1 MIFIKKLDFFYHSKK
16 KMDIKSWKELAEEA
30 AALARVG
37 KALVEKFD
45 QLMSESINTNS
56 EELTKAQNDL
66 VRELNTRLYWKETW
80 ELLNQTQE
88 QLKQAQ
94 RQLNQTQKQLNKKVS
109 NSDELDEIFRIL
121 EKLRE

>member
-1 MIFIKKLDFFYHSKK
+1 
-16 KMDIKSWKELAEEA
+16 MDIKSWKELAEEA

-56 EELTKAQNDL
+56 EELTKTKAQNDL

-94 RQLNQTQKQLNKKVS
+94 RQLNQAQEQLNKKVS

-121 EKLRE
+121 DKLRE

>member
-1 MIFIKKLDFFYHSKK
+1 MIFIKKKLDFFITQR

-30 AALARVG
+30 AALTRVE

-80 ELLNQTQE
+80 ELLNQAQE

-94 RQLNQTQKQLNKKVS
+94 RQLNQTQEQLNKKVS

-121 EKLRE
+121 DKLRE